1 MKSTNPDRVDAAGLG
16 VKFWVALLA
25 IAVACGLGAVLVFVL
40 FGFVW
45 AAWGLVGAVIVFV
58 ALAAGASW
66 VTDRRARRRWS
77 SSTEVR

>member
-1 MKSTNPDRVDAAGLG
+1 MSSTNPDRVDAEGLG
-16 VKFWVALLA
+16 AKFWVALLA

-66 VTDRRARRRWS
+66 LTERRARRRWS
-77 SSTEVR
+77 

>member
-1 MKSTNPDRVDAAGLG
+1 MSSTNPDRVDASSLG

-25 IAVACGLGAVLVFVL
+25 IAVACGIGAVAVFAL

-66 VTDRRARRRWS
+66 LTDRRARRRWS
-77 SSTEVR
+77 